1 MPRKPLTDQD
11 PLPYGTKFRGKPMLK
26 VPAWY
31 LDYTDET
38 ISAKKRLGK
47 EVSLDEESVLEYIER
62 NRKVI
67 DLELEGK

>member
-1 MPRKPLTDQD
+1 
-11 PLPYGTKFRGKPMLK
+11 MLK

-31 LDYTDET
+31 LDYTDDT

-47 EVSLDEESVLEYIER
+47 EVSIDEASVLEYIER